1 MKNKAKF
8 SRSLRQG
15 GYLAGVTAGVLAVVV
30 LVNLMMGQLPSNWKE
45 FDLTDN
51 SLYEITDTSKDFLSG
66 LEQDVQIVVLAEDG
80 TTDARIEKFLDRYVA
95 LSSHLSLS
103 YVDPVAHPQEAGQ
116 YDADSDS
123 MVVLCEETGKSR
135 AISFDEIITYSY
147 TNYFSMSESTFD
159 AEGQLTSAV
168 DYVTS
173 DANHTVYTVTGHGEE
188 DLSDPIVSA
197 IEKANLNLESVSPA
211 LEGGVPENCDVLV
224 VNAPSTDLSESERTL
239 LEEYLAGGGHMV
251 FLPGENL
258 TSLPNWEGLL
268 EGRGLKLV
276 DGYVA
281 DPGSYYPQL
290 GSAFAICGVLST
302 YSPVTDGCDS
312 SSLTLLTDSRGFEAL
327 EPGTDED
334 WTITTFLSTT
344 GQALAVTEDDQQT
357 QGTYILGAVAD
368 GSDGGRLT
376 VFGSSSL
383 LSGQVISQNPS
394 LVNQTLFLNALTA
407 TFDDTSTMSIPSKSL
422 ETTYNTIQNPGLWS
436 TTYLIILPVGILL
449 CGFVFWLKRR
459 KL

>member
-1 MKNKAKF
+1 MKNKAKI

-15 GYLAGVTAGVLAVVV
+15 GYLAGVTAGVLAVVI
-30 LVNLMMGQLPSNWKE
+30 LLNLMVGQLPSNWKE

-66 LEQDVQIVVLAEDG
+66 LSQDVQIVVLAEDG

-103 YVDPVAHPQEAGQ
+103 YVDPVAHPQEASQ

-123 MVVLCEETGKSR
+123 VVVLCEATGKSR
-135 AISFDEIITYSY
+135 DIPFSDIITTSY
-147 TNYFSMSESTFD
+147 TSYFSSTESGFD

-168 DYVTS
+168 DYVTG
-173 DANHTVYTVTGHGEE
+173 DASYTVYTVTGHGEE
-188 DLSDPIVSA
+188 DLSDPITSA

-211 LEGGVPENCDVLV
+211 LEGGVPEDCDVLV
-224 VNAPSTDLSESERTL
+224 VNGPTTDLSESERTL
-239 LEEYLAGGGHMV
+239 LEDYLAGGGHMV
-251 FLPGENL
+251 FLPGDTL
-258 TSLPNWEGLL
+258 TSLPNWEALL

-276 DGYVA
+276 DGYIA

-312 SSLTLLTDSRGFEAL
+312 SSLTLLTNSRGFEAL
-327 EPGTDED
+327 DPGTDED

-344 GQALAVTEDDQQT
+344 SQGVAVTEDDQQT
-357 QGTYILGAVAD
+357 QGTYVLGAVAD

-383 LSGQVISQNPS
+383 LNGQIISQNPS
-394 LVNQTLFLNALTA
+394 LVNQTLFMNALTA
-407 TFDDTSTMSIPSKSL
+407 TFDDTSTMSIPAKSL

-449 CGFVFWLKRR
+449 CGFIFWMKRR